1 MLVIRFP
8 LHSPVRQLLIHSPD
22 LGVIRKRK
30 TARMG
35 CAMQLTQPLTGSF
48 DFLTCFSVLL
58 EDSGWTSRLRAFG
71 RIVAALNRDVVAFRY
86 IGAIDAGH
94 VELAELGTYDE
105 DEPLFICTMRK
116 NEQTE
121 ISYAYALKGKK
132 PHFQGY
138 ANLYD
143 DPERLWA
150 ELKQLDYLQQG
161 PALPY
166 ESTPLPRVTALPAIK
181 GVVLHGIVSSPG
193 FCTGRLLFNSPPK
206 QPQDFKGAIFCDVA
220 LAPHDIDKARVA
232 AGSLT
237 IVGAPLDHAQLTLK
251 SAEKPSL
258 LLPSVVY
265 EASEGQPALKI
276 SEAQPFGLETILYAH
291 EGDILHINGYE
302 GTCTLVGAAF
312 DPQADFRGQIAHAFS
327 LLDTLESG
335 EPDAGM
341 DTLCVYLRKA
351 ANPEVYKFVIQQALG
366 TGILSRE
373 HLKARLLSAII
384 ANEDDIVPEEVL
396 PFIRKM
402 LAVYD
407 ERIKQSLMRTQERI
421 LVSSHVSEVMY
432 MRYRLDREVANFRR
446 IQALVR
452 EKVLTT
458 PYAVETQMRDI
469 QMHYAN
475 KMEAERIK
483 IISRLKDFEQRLDA
497 VENQELGTLMRLI
510 EQARILQTYITY
522 QGRGVEQLFEKVQ
535 GKIKR
540 ARERFFASRRASDH
554 IVFVNTRG
562 IGSFLSQS
570 MGPKA
575 AEVAEL
581 FKLSLNDVDIP
592 PGFVVIRAGIEHLL
606 EANRHQTDGQD
617 RLAAIEQMI
626 SAPMSRTAKAR
637 RLDAYVRDRLE
648 IPRDLA
654 AGIEQAYH
662 DLEQQVSAAT
672 KVKEIERLI
681 ALALPAADQ
690 VRARAALRTQAMSAA
705 AGDKAHTVG
714 TLIEAL
720 VLPKQ
725 LLTALR
731 DCYRE
736 QGGVFIV
743 LRSSSIYEDT
753 RHESMAGRFYSQAYI
768 RGRRVLWEHIRR
780 GLAHYWLEMGKV
792 DSSQPI
798 FIHLQREADVSMVVS
813 SINVMEEN
821 WEQVAI
827 SATFG
832 PDIVSGEIPSDLFI
846 VDTNRLSLVR
856 QVVADKKVCFG
867 FNHSNGFGLHKVAVS
882 DTAKRHQP
890 ALTSQDCITLA
901 RVAQRYHA
909 YYGYPVEFEA
919 VKKDERLSVVQVR
932 PIVLTAFVADIK
944 QLVEV
949 GILGPPLDHVRTEKG
964 IWAQRMPAKAW
975 LAELIPDAVISGL
988 FNNHLL
994 TLMATR
1000 NHLVVLRSI
1009 QYEIVARLVALE
1021 DYSYDDAR
1029 RKVEDLFNAVELCFV
1044 EQDKGGCTVT
1054 VKQNITDLLIPEL
1067 KARLFNLWREQ
1078 YGMSKAVVIRRYAQA
1093 HDLAAVKETT
1103 VRIGRQLG
1111 SGQQPRQAPADK
1123 VISLWAD
1130 RIDTLAHQF
1139 AEAFQAWRDSEATE
1153 KQRLYNDPYFKPYRL
1168 GVTRDELHHFI
1179 RWLAPR
1185 FYTVPRLKE
1194 LHKPTLVLI
1203 AGPSGSGKSTLKR
1216 LLAKR
1221 LSPSDT
1227 FSTDVGAREGARDSY
1242 IETLGE
1248 TKARAFFPELYGS
1261 SFSRD
1266 NLEWYYGHSIL
1277 TMKKVKSACLRLIK
1291 EGSSAIIEGVPLI
1304 PGLLSE
1310 TFFEGANIVWIVL
1323 TVQDAVEHY
1332 NRLGGRDDKG
1342 LSRGGALRY
1351 RKHIKTIRNCQAR
1364 LREMGEKTHSIV
1376 VDNSAAIDEAL
1387 STIIRR
1393 VNDPI
1398 ADRGLPVADA
1408 IRDAVQMDI
1417 EKRESQIRVSRFNG
1431 AWVTDIDD
1439 TLLESGAY
1447 PTREWIDAQAA
1458 FIRKL
1463 QALNIVWVPMSGVA
1477 IEKAGP
1483 RLIYRLAQDVCSH
1496 VIYYGGDGSAKL
1508 SYDLKSDQWLEDRT
1522 FLRYFS
1528 NAQAMAII
1536 GEKALAQALAARL
1549 ECPRTHE
1556 RVQRRLQEAREA
1568 LASHH
1573 IEEQNGIIAA
1583 LEARLAAEGFPPDA
1597 AVTYFRGGSVSW
1609 MMLGDISAAP
1619 YRTEKAQRVR
1629 RELIA
1634 MAQTRLKDLNH
1645 LAQVGRA
1652 GIHVPFPGSRG
1663 IKFVLMGNDKER
1675 AMRDLLAAENI
1686 HPFNVLFVGNELHSG
1701 GNDAC
1706 VRRVKGVTCISIGE
1720 KTSSQAI
1727 DGGSGPQANKLWERF
1742 VMQAISRGMSWE
1754 TIIARL
1760 PQAARSVR
1768 RRSTAMFAGAWVE
1781 ILGAGQKLPI
1791 ACRRGT
1797 RCRPPAAFIRQ
1808 LKKGNIA
1815 WVLLDSGGLAET
1827 REQWLASVAASI
1839 PAELCSHVL
1848 GYSGHPLKK
1857 YCYDQETRAWYED
1870 NAFMAQTPE
1879 GVIKDLIE
1887 TETIPPARILCL
1899 GHAPFGDGRFA
1910 SLKQLTDITCLS
1922 LCNEKDPRVINGG
1935 AGRAAHGK
1943 WAAYCLRTLQTTT
1956 DWESL
1961 VRDMGR
1967 TAGAIREGLDRRRL
1981 AHEARNDLTRLKQ
1994 KIKDSP
2000 YEELASA
2007 ELLPSFSLIRGLEA
2021 LPAHIR
2027 RRLPSEAQSAN
2038 RTPADASAI
2047 EKTTYRVRLIA
2058 MGTPYGFLV
2067 RGYRRPV
2074 PMIVTTDRSRGAP
2087 VCHLNISARFFR
2099 RIMSAPHKRHRKWH
2113 IMAQLMAGAM
2123 LEAEQ
2128 ATSVWARM
2136 LLESELNC
2144 IDSAG
2149 RALSDLQ
2156 QDILEGALA
2165 DSDLAYLR
2173 YIIET
2178 FGTHKQEARAELQG
2192 VLDERDLKRLDA
2204 LLDQRREEAHLLLR
2218 MHKLRLFHEKSYG
2231 LRETHISLEPVDI
2244 LSDTTVAAVIP
2255 RLPADAKPHPP
2266 EVHETL
2272 FDLESIAWRFPTPM
2286 KGQLKR
2292 HFNPSWINTKRVINA
2307 YKAPPDGERDMA
2319 AFQRVEEW
2327 VESFI
2332 EFADLNF
2339 YVLKLIATQMG
2350 PPRMVEREK
2359 EQQDQAIFNALCKMV
2374 SLHARITERP
2384 CDISETALERKVR
2397 EATPEHLNAF
2407 VNQIHAAVVQSL
2419 FTIFKDHSWKES
2431 LSKGAFVSFCGHMLS
2446 LTIDG
2451 PDRLSYDYANVIDL
2465 EHTPAGLPSIGKHIV
2480 ARVLKTLP
2488 YSRDTILYP
2497 IFSDTKAWIFVETG
2511 VHTAMVFAD
2520 TSPATRR
2527 LVAQY
2532 VDMPPQSAFPRYNE
2546 HRMRLVRDIIGD
2558 TLGVAPDQIN
2568 VTLEGVL
2575 TKEKIGRALSN
2586 AELIDKAAGII
2597 NGLTYVKNL
2606 DEISHLPPKS
2616 YVQQAEM
2623 IVRYG
2628 AGCHLQYLPAEQVA
2642 RALKHLCHANDTLN
2656 RLLTDECRRLH
2667 LMEFAPD
2674 EQYDQTLVK
2683 RRFDRAVRRGV
2694 AQGRL
2699 CLRGGSIQPCDNEQP
2714 PPNPTAADL
2723 RSY

>member
-1 MLVIRFP
+1 
-8 LHSPVRQLLIHSPD
+8 
-22 LGVIRKRK
+22 
-30 TARMG
+30 
-35 CAMQLTQPLTGSF
+35 MQLTQPLVDSF
-48 DFLTCFSVLL
+48 DFLTRFSALL
-58 EDSGWTSRLRAFG
+58 EDSRWTSRLRAFG
-71 RIVAALNRDVVAFRY
+71 RIAVALNRDVVAFRY

-94 VELAELGTYDE
+94 VELAELGTYDA
-105 DEPLFICTMRK
+105 DEPLFICTLRK

-121 ISYAYALKGKK
+121 ISYAYALKGKR
-132 PHFQGY
+132 PHLPGH

-143 DPERLWA
+143 DPKRLWA
-150 ELKQLDYLQQG
+150 ELKQLDYLQLG

-166 ESTPLPRVTALPAIK
+166 ESTPLPRVTALPAVK
-181 GVVLHGIVSSPG
+181 GVVLQGIVSSPG
-193 FCTGRLLFNSPPK
+193 FGTGRLLFNSPHK
-206 QPQDFKGAIFCDVA
+206 QPRDFRGAIFCDVA
-220 LAPHDIDKARVA
+220 LAPHDIHKARVA

-258 LLPSVVY
+258 LLPGVVY
-265 EASEGQPALKI
+265 EASEGRPTLKI
-276 SEAQPFGLETILYAH
+276 SEAQPYGLPATLKAH

-312 DPQADFRGQIAHAFS
+312 DSQADFRGRIAHTFS
-327 LLDTLESG
+327 LLDTLDSG
-335 EPDAGM
+335 EADAGI
-341 DTLCVYLRKA
+341 DALCAYLRKA

-366 TGILSRE
+366 TGILSSE
-373 HLKARLLSAII
+373 QLKARLLSAII
-384 ANEDDIVPEEVL
+384 ANEDEIVTAEVL
-396 PFIRKM
+396 PFLRKM
-402 LAVYD
+402 LDVYD
-407 ERIKQSLMRTQERI
+407 ERIKQSLQRTQERI
-421 LVSSHVSEVMY
+421 LVSSQISEVMY
-432 MRYRLDREVANFRR
+432 MRYRLDREIANFRR

-458 PYAVETQMRDI
+458 PYAVETQMRNI

-475 KMEAERIK
+475 KMEAERIN

-510 EQARILQTYITY
+510 EQSRILQTYITY

-535 GKIKR
+535 GKIKQ
-540 ARERFFASRRASDH
+540 ARQRFFASRRASDY

-581 FKLSLNDVDIP
+581 FNLSLGDVDIP
-592 PGFVVIRAGIEHLL
+592 PGFVVIRAGIEHIL
-606 EANRHQTDGQD
+606 EANRHQADGQE

-626 SAPMSRTAKAR
+626 AAPMSRADKLH
-637 RLDAYVRDRLE
+637 RLNAYVHDHLE

-654 AGIEQAYH
+654 EGIEQAYH
-662 DLEQQVSAAT
+662 DLEKQVSAAT

-690 VRARAALRTQAMSAA
+690 ARARAALRTQVVSAA
-705 AGDKAHTVG
+705 AVDKAHTVG
-714 TLIEAL
+714 ALIDAL
-720 VLPKQ
+720 ALPEH
-725 LLTALR
+725 LLSALR
-731 DCYRE
+731 DGYRE

-753 RHESMAGRFYSQAYI
+753 RRESMAGRFYSQAYI
-768 RGRRVLWEHIRR
+768 RGRRLLWEHLRQ
-780 GLAHYWLEMGKV
+780 GLAYYWFEMGKV

-827 SATFG
+827 SATLG

-846 VDTNRLSLVR
+846 VDANRLSLVR

-867 FNHSNGFGLHKVAVS
+867 FNPSNGFGLHKVVVS
-882 DTAKRHQP
+882 NAAKRHQP

-901 RVAQRYHA
+901 RVAHRYHA
-909 YYGYPVEFEA
+909 YYGYPIEFEA
-919 VKKDERLSVVQVR
+919 VKKDERISVVQVR

-944 QLVEV
+944 QLAEV
-949 GILGPPLDHVRTEKG
+949 GILGPPLDRVRTEKG
-964 IWAQRMPAKAW
+964 TWAQRMPAKAW

-988 FNNHLL
+988 YNNHLL

-1000 NHLVVLRSI
+1000 NHLVALRSI

-1029 RKVEDLFNAVELCFV
+1029 RKVEDLFNAVEVCFV

-1067 KARLFNLWREQ
+1067 KARLVNLWREQ
-1078 YGMSKAVVIRRYAQA
+1078 YGMAKAAVIRRYAQA

-1103 VRIGRQLG
+1103 VRIERQLG
-1111 SGQQPRQAPADK
+1111 SGRQARQAPADK

-1130 RIDTLAHQF
+1130 RIDTLADQF
-1139 AEAFQAWRDSEATE
+1139 AEAFQAWRESEETE
-1153 KQRLYNDPYFKPYRL
+1153 KQRLHNDPHFEPYRL
-1168 GVTRDELHHFI
+1168 QVTRDELHHFI

-1266 NLEWYYGHSIL
+1266 TLAWYYGHSIL

-1304 PGLLSE
+1304 PGLLPE

-1332 NRLGGRDDKG
+1332 NRLGGRDEKG

-1376 VDNSAAIDEAL
+1376 VDNSTAIEEAL
-1387 STIIRR
+1387 STIMRR
-1393 VNDPI
+1393 VIDPI

-1439 TLLESGAY
+1439 TLLDSGAD
-1447 PTREWIDAQAA
+1447 PTQEWIDAQAA

-1508 SYDLKSDQWLEDRT
+1508 TYDLKSDQWLEDRA

-1528 NAQAMAII
+1528 DAQAMAVI

-1549 ECPRTHE
+1549 ERPVAHE
-1556 RVQRRLQEAREA
+1556 RVQRRLQEARET

-1573 IEEQNGIIAA
+1573 IEGQKGIIAA
-1583 LEARLAAEGFPPDA
+1583 LEARLAAEGFPPEA

-1609 MMLGDISAAP
+1609 MMLGDIAAAP

-1629 RELIA
+1629 RQLIA
-1634 MAQTRLKDLNH
+1634 MAQARLKALNH
-1645 LAQVGRA
+1645 LAQVGPA

-1675 AMRDLLAAENI
+1675 AMRDLLTTENI
-1686 HPFNVLFVGNELHSG
+1686 HPFNMLFVGNELHTG

-1706 VRRVKGVTCISIGE
+1706 VQRVKGVTCISIGAT
-1720 KTSSQAI
+1720 TSDRAI
-1727 DGGSGPQANKLWERF
+1727 DGGSGPEANKLWERF

-1754 TIIARL
+1754 AIIARL
-1760 PQAARSVR
+1760 PLAARSIR
-1768 RRSTAMFAGAWVE
+1768 RRSAALFAGAWVE
-1781 ILGAGQKLPI
+1781 VFGAGQTLPI
-1791 ACRRGT
+1791 AGRRGT
-1797 RCRPPAAFIRQ
+1797 RYRPPAAFIRH
-1808 LKKGNIA
+1808 LKKNNIA
-1815 WVLLDSGGLAET
+1815 WVLLDGIGLAET
-1827 REQWLASVAASI
+1827 RDQWLASVAKSI

-1857 YCYDQETRAWYED
+1857 YSFDQEARAWYED
-1870 NAFMAQTPE
+1870 MSFMSQTPE
-1879 GVIKDLIE
+1879 GVLKDLIE
-1887 TETIPPARILCL
+1887 TEAIAPARILCL
-1899 GHAPFGDGRFA
+1899 GHVTFGDGRFA
-1910 SLKQLTDITCLS
+1910 GLKQLAGITRLS
-1922 LCNEKDPRVINGG
+1922 LCNEKDPQVINGG

-1956 DWESL
+1956 GWQSL
-1961 VRDMGR
+1961 VRDVEH
-1967 TAGAIREGLDRRRL
+1967 TAGAIRQGLDRRRL
-1981 AHEARNDLTRLKQ
+1981 AYEARNDLARLKQ
-1994 KIKDSP
+1994 KIKESP
-2000 YEELASA
+2000 FEELASA
-2007 ELLPSFSLIRGLEA
+2007 ELRPSLSLIHGLQA
-2021 LPAHIR
+2021 LPVHMR
-2027 RRLPSEAQSAN
+2027 RRLPPEGQAAD
-2038 RTPADASAI
+2038 RTPADASAMAATCRI
-2047 EKTTYRVRLIA
+2047 RLIA

-2067 RGYRRPV
+2067 RGHRRPV
-2074 PMIVTTDRSRGAP
+2074 PMIVTTDHSRGAP
-2087 VCHLNISARFFR
+2087 VCYLNMSARFFR
-2099 RIMSAPHKRHRKWH
+2099 RIMSAPHKHHRKWH
-2113 IMAQLMAGAM
+2113 IMAQVMAGAM
-2123 LEAEQ
+2123 LEAER
-2128 ATSVWARM
+2128 ATSEWERM
-2136 LLESELNC
+2136 LLESKLNGL
-2144 IDSAG
+2144 DSAE

-2165 DSDLAYLR
+2165 DNDFAYLR
-2173 YIIET
+2173 YIIEA
-2178 FGTHKQEARAELQG
+2178 FETHKQEARAQMQG
-2192 VLDERDLKRLDA
+2192 VLDEHDLKRLDA
-2204 LLDQRREEAHLLLR
+2204 LLDQRREEARLLLR

-2231 LRETHISLEPVDI
+2231 LRETHISLEPVNI
-2244 LSDTTVAAVIP
+2244 LSDTTFTAVIP
-2255 RLPADAKPHPP
+2255 RLPTDARPHPP
-2266 EVHETL
+2266 EIHETL
-2272 FDLESIAWRFPTPM
+2272 FDLESTAWRFPPPM
-2286 KGQLKR
+2286 KGQLQR
-2292 HFNPSWINTKRVINA
+2292 HFDPAWISTKRVISA
-2307 YKAPPDGERDMA
+2307 YQAPPDGERGMA
-2319 AFQRVEEW
+2319 AFQRVEQW
-2327 VESFI
+2327 VASFI

-2339 YVLKLIATQMG
+2339 YVLKLIAMQMG
-2350 PPRMVEREK
+2350 PPKIVEREK

-2374 SLHARITERP
+2374 NLHARITERP
-2384 CDISETALERKVR
+2384 YDISETELERKVR
-2397 EATPEHLNAF
+2397 EATPEHLNGF

-2419 FTIFKDHSWKES
+2419 FTIFKEHSWKES
-2431 LSKGAFVSFCGHMLS
+2431 LSKGAFISFCGHMLS
-2446 LTIDG
+2446 LCLDETH
-2451 PDRLSYDYANVIDL
+2451 RLAYDYANVIDL
-2465 EHTPAGLPSIGKHIV
+2465 EHTPARLPSIGKHIV

-2488 YSRDTILYP
+2488 FNRDTILYP
-2497 IFSDTKAWIFVETG
+2497 IFADTKAWIFVETG
-2511 VHTAMVFAD
+2511 VHTAMIFTD

-2527 LVAQY
+2527 LVVQY

-2558 TLGVAPDQIN
+2558 TLEVAPDQIN

-2642 RALKHLCHANDTLN
+2642 RALNRFCHTNDTLN

-2667 LMEFAPD
+2667 LMEFVPD
-2674 EQYDQTLVK
+2674 EQYDQTLGK

-2694 AQGRL
+2694 AQGRF
-2699 CLRGGSIQPCDNEQP
+2699 CLSNGGIQPCEPEQP
-2714 PPNPTAADL
+2714 PPNQTAVE
-2723 RSY
+2723 Y

>member
-1 MLVIRFP
+1 
-8 LHSPVRQLLIHSPD
+8 
-22 LGVIRKRK
+22 
-30 TARMG
+30 
-35 CAMQLTQPLTGSF
+35 MQLTQPLAGSF
-48 DFLTCFSVLL
+48 DFLTCFSALL
-58 EDSGWTSRLRAFG
+58 EDPRWISRLEAFG
-71 RIVAALNRDVVAFRY
+71 RIAAALNRDVVAFRY

-105 DEPLFICTMRK
+105 DEPLFICTLRRD
-116 NEQTE
+116 EQTG
-121 ISYAYALKGKK
+121 ISYAYALKGKR
-132 PHFQGY
+132 PPLRGRP
-138 ANLYD
+138 NLYD
-143 DPERLWA
+143 DPKRLWA
-150 ELKQLDYLQQG
+150 ELKQLDYLQLG

-166 ESTPLPRVTALPAIK
+166 ESTPLPRVTALPAIR
-181 GVVLHGIVSSPG
+181 GVVLQGIVSSPG
-193 FCTGRLLFNSPPK
+193 FCTGRLLFNSPHK
-206 QPQDFKGAIFCDVA
+206 QPRDFTGAIFCDVA
-220 LAPHDIDKARVA
+220 LAPHDIHKARVA

-237 IVGAPLDHAQLTLK
+237 LVGAPLDHAQLTLK

-258 LLPSVVY
+258 LLPGVVY
-265 EASEGQPALKI
+265 DASQGQPLLKI
-276 SEAQPFGLETILYAH
+276 SEARPHGAGTTLQAH
-291 EGDILHINGYE
+291 EGDILHINAYE

-312 DPQADFRGQIAHAFS
+312 DPQADFRCQIAHTFS
-327 LLDTLESG
+327 LLGTLESG
-335 EPDAGM
+335 EADAAIAV
-341 DTLCVYLRKA
+341 LRAYLRKA
-351 ANPEVYKFVIQQALG
+351 ANPEVYKFVLQQALG
-366 TGILSRE
+366 TGILSSE
-373 HLKARLLSAII
+373 QLKARLLSAIM
-384 ANEDDIVPEEVL
+384 ANEDEIVTGEVL
-396 PFIRKM
+396 PFLRKM
-402 LAVYD
+402 LDVYD
-407 ERIKQSLMRTQERI
+407 ERIKQSLNRTQERI
-421 LVSSHVSEVMY
+421 LVSSHISEVMY
-432 MRYRLDREVANFRR
+432 MRYRLDREIANFRR

-452 EKVLTT
+452 EKMLTT
-458 PYAVETQMRDI
+458 PYAFETQMRDI

-475 KMEAERIK
+475 KMEAERIN
-483 IISRLKDFEQRLDA
+483 IISRLKDFEQRLDT

-540 ARERFFASRRASDH
+540 ARERFFASRKASDP

-581 FKLSLNDVDIP
+581 FNLSLGDVDIP
-592 PGFVVIRAGIEHLL
+592 PGFVVIRAGIDHLL
-606 EANRHQTDGQD
+606 EANRHKADG
-617 RLAAIEQMI
+617 REKLAAIERI
-626 SAPMSRTAKAR
+626 IAAPMSRTAKAR
-637 RLDAYVRDRLE
+637 RLNTYLHDHLE

-654 AGIEQAYH
+654 ERIEQAYH
-662 DLEQQVSAAT
+662 DLEKQVSAAA
-672 KVKEIERLI
+672 KVEEIDRLI

-690 VRARAALRTQAMSAA
+690 AGARAALRTQAVSAA

-720 VLPKQ
+720 ALPQ
-725 LLTALR
+725 HLLTALR
-731 DCYRE
+731 DGYRE

-753 RHESMAGRFYSQAYI
+753 RRESMAGRFYSQAYI
-768 RGRRVLWEHIRR
+768 RGRRLLWEHIRR
-780 GLAHYWLEMGKV
+780 GLAFYWLEMGKV

-821 WEQVAI
+821 WDQVAI
-827 SATFG
+827 SATLG

-846 VDTNRLSLVR
+846 VDANRLTLVR
-856 QVVADKKVCFG
+856 QVLADKTVCFG
-867 FNHSNGFGLHKVAVS
+867 FNHGNGFGLQKMAVS
-882 DTAKRHQP
+882 DAAKRRQP

-901 RVAQRYHA
+901 RVAHRYHA
-909 YYGYPVEFEA
+909 YYGYPIEFEA
-919 VKKDERLSVVQVR
+919 VKKDGRISVVQVR

-944 QLVEV
+944 QLAEV
-949 GILGPPLDHVRTEKG
+949 GILGPPLDRVRTEKG
-964 IWAQRMPAKAW
+964 TWAQRMPARAW

-988 FNNHLL
+988 YNNHLP

-1000 NHLVVLRSI
+1000 NHLVALRSI

-1029 RKVEDLFNAVELCFV
+1029 RKVEDLFDAVEVCFV
-1044 EQDKGGCTVT
+1044 EQDNGGCTAT

-1067 KARLFNLWREQ
+1067 KARLVNLWREQ
-1078 YGMSKAVVIRRYAQA
+1078 YGMPKAAVIRRYARA
-1093 HDLAAVKETT
+1093 HDLAAVKQTT
-1103 VRIGRQLG
+1103 AGIERELVAGRQA
-1111 SGQQPRQAPADK
+1111 PQAPADK
-1123 VISLWAD
+1123 VISLWAG

-1139 AEAFQAWRDSEATE
+1139 AEAFQAWRESEETE
-1153 KQRLYNDPYFKPYRL
+1153 KQRLHNDPHFEPYRL
-1168 GVTRDELHHFI
+1168 QVTRDDLHHFI

-1266 NLEWYYGHSIL
+1266 TLEWYYGHAIL
-1277 TMKKVKSACLRLIK
+1277 TMKMVKSACLRLIK

-1304 PGLLSE
+1304 PGLLPE

-1332 NRLGGRDDKG
+1332 NRLGGRDEKG

-1351 RKHIKTIRNCQAR
+1351 RKHIRTIRNCQAR

-1376 VDNSAAIDEAL
+1376 VDNSAAIEEAL
-1387 STIIRR
+1387 STIMRR

-1417 EKRESQIRVSRFNG
+1417 GKRESQIRVSRFNG

-1439 TLLESGAY
+1439 TLLESGAD

-1508 SYDLKSDQWLEDRT
+1508 SYDLKSDQWLEDRA

-1528 NAQAMAII
+1528 DAQALAII

-1549 ECPRTHE
+1549 ACPPAHE

-1568 LASHH
+1568 LAAYP
-1573 IEEQNGIIAA
+1573 IEGQNGIIAA

-1609 MMLGDISAAP
+1609 MMLGDIAAAP

-1629 RELIA
+1629 RDLIA
-1634 MAQTRLKDLNH
+1634 MAQARLKALNH
-1645 LAQVGRA
+1645 LAQVGPA
-1652 GIHVPFPGSRG
+1652 GVHVPFPGSRG

-1675 AMRDLLAAENI
+1675 AMRDLLATENI
-1686 HPFNVLFVGNELHSG
+1686 HPFNVLFVGNELHTG

-1706 VRRVKGVTCISIGE
+1706 VQRVKGVTCISIGE
-1720 KTSSQAI
+1720 RTGPPAI
-1727 DGGSGPQANKLWERF
+1727 DGGSGPQANKLWQRF
-1742 VMQAISRGMSWE
+1742 VMQAISRGLSWE
-1754 TIIARL
+1754 AIIARL
-1760 PQAARSVR
+1760 PPAARSIR
-1768 RRSTAMFAGAWVE
+1768 RRSAARFAGAWIEV
-1781 ILGAGQKLPI
+1781 LGPGQTLPGAG
-1791 ACRRGT
+1791 RRRT
-1797 RCRPPAAFIRQ
+1797 RHRPPVALIRQ

-1815 WVLLDSGGLAET
+1815 WVLLDGTGLAET
-1827 REQWLASVAASI
+1827 RDQWLASVAGSI
-1839 PAELCSHVL
+1839 PGEVCSHVL
-1848 GYSGHPLKK
+1848 GYSGHKLKK
-1857 YCYDQETRAWYED
+1857 YSFDGAARVWYED
-1870 NAFMAQTPE
+1870 MAFMAQTPA
-1879 GVIKDLIE
+1879 GVLRDLIE
-1887 TETIPPARILCL
+1887 TEAIAPAGILCL
-1899 GHAPFGDGRFA
+1899 GHTPFGDGRFSGLQQVA
-1910 SLKQLTDITCLS
+1910 GITRLS

-1935 AGRAAHGK
+1935 AGRAAYGK
-1943 WAAYCLRTLQTTT
+1943 WAAFCLRALRVTT

-1961 VRDMGR
+1961 VRDIEH

-1981 AHEARNDLTRLKQ
+1981 AYEARNDLEHLKQ
-1994 KIKDSP
+1994 KINERP
-2000 YEELASA
+2000 CEELAPD
-2007 ELLPSFSLIRGLEA
+2007 ELLPSFSLIRGLEP
-2021 LPAHIR
+2021 LPAHMR
-2027 RRLPSEAQSAN
+2027 RRLPPQARAAA
-2038 RTPADASAI
+2038 RTPAAASPPPAI
-2047 EKTTYRVRLIA
+2047 TCRIHLIA

-2067 RGYRRPV
+2067 RGHRRPV
-2074 PMIVTTDRSRGAP
+2074 PMIVTTDRSSGAP
-2087 VCHLNISARFFR
+2087 VCHLNMSARFFQ
-2099 RIMSAPHKRHRKWH
+2099 RIMSAPQKRYRKWH
-2113 IMAQLMAGAM
+2113 IMAQVMAGAM

-2128 ATSVWARM
+2128 TVGVWERM
-2136 LLESELNC
+2136 LLESRLNSL
-2144 IDSAG
+2144 DSAG

-2165 DSDLAYLR
+2165 DGDLEYLQH
-2173 YIIET
+2173 IIQA
-2178 FGTHKQEARAELQG
+2178 FDTHKQEARAQLQG
-2192 VLDERDLKRLDA
+2192 ELDEHDLKRLDT
-2204 LLDQRREEAHLLLR
+2204 LLDQRREEANLLLQ
-2218 MHKLRLFHEKSYG
+2218 MHNLRLYHEKSYG
-2231 LRETHISLEPVDI
+2231 LRETHIRLAPANL

-2255 RLPADAKPHPP
+2255 RLPTDARPHPP
-2266 EVHETL
+2266 EAHETL
-2272 FDLESIAWRFPTPM
+2272 FDLESTAWRFPPPM
-2286 KGQLKR
+2286 KGRLQR
-2292 HFNPSWINTKRVINA
+2292 HFDPTWIRTKRVISA
-2307 YKAPPDGERDMA
+2307 YKAPPAGERDMA
-2319 AFQRVEEW
+2319 AFQRVEQW

-2332 EFADLNF
+2332 EFAELNF
-2339 YVLKLIATQMG
+2339 YVLKLIAMQMG
-2350 PPRMVEREK
+2350 SPKMVEREK
-2359 EQQDQAIFNALCKMV
+2359 EQQDQVIFNTLCKMV
-2374 SLHARITERP
+2374 TLHTRITERP
-2384 CDISETALERKVR
+2384 YDISETALERKVR
-2397 EATPEHLNAF
+2397 EATPEHLNGF
-2407 VNQIHAAVVQSL
+2407 VNQIHASVVQSL

-2431 LSKGAFVSFCGHMLS
+2431 LSKGAFISFCGHMLS
-2446 LTIDG
+2446 LCLDG
-2451 PDRLSYDYANVIDL
+2451 MHRLAYDYANVIDL
-2465 EHTPAGLPSIGKHIV
+2465 ERAPARLPSIGKHIMV
-2480 ARVLKTLP
+2480 RVLKTLP
-2488 YSRDTILYP
+2488 FNRDTILYP
-2497 IFSDTKAWIFVETG
+2497 IFADTKAWIFVETG
-2511 VHTAMVFAD
+2511 LHTAMVFAD

-2527 LVAQY
+2527 LVVQY
-2532 VDMPPQSAFPRYNE
+2532 VDMPPQSGVPRYNE

-2558 TLGVAPDQIN
+2558 TLEVAPEQIN

-2616 YVQQAEM
+2616 YAQQAEM

-2628 AGCHLQYLPAEQVA
+2628 AGCHLQYLPAEQVT
-2642 RALKHLCHANDTLN
+2642 RALNRFCHANDTLN
-2656 RLLTDECRRLH
+2656 RLIADECRRLH
-2667 LMEFAPD
+2667 LKEFVPD

-2694 AQGRL
+2694 AQGRFYL
-2699 CLRGGSIQPCDNEQP
+2699 KNGGIEPCEPED
-2714 PPNPTAADL
+2714 PTRKAQ
-2723 RSY
+2723 